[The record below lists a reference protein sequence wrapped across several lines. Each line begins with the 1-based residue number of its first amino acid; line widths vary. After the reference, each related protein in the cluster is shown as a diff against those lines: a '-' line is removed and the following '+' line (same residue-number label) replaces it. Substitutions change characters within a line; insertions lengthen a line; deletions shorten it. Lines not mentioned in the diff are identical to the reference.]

1 MAIPVPLASALVA
14 AGGQLLS
21 SAVNS
26 FAGSKLDKDTKNFMH
41 NENVYQRDWQEQ
53 MYQNYYSPEA
63 QVRQLR
69 DAGINPYISDGGLS
83 AASMPSTALSG
94 SPSNHL
100 PVFDSGASQAINA
113 YLQSS
118 SVSAQ
123 NASYRAQSVESLIKA
138 GTMIAKDLGES
149 AARDYF
155 KTMLPSI
162 VADQKEQYN
171 VQRSFNVQLEAQTV
185 QNEISKLNLSLDK
198 KFSAQERSSA
208 IDSLIQNIN
217 ESIIRGAKMQAE
229 TGLTEQQ
236 AFALGAQAAKDFAQS
251 KYYYVLANQTSVLT
265 PLITAQYGFQ
275 NDLLKGDKYAQ
286 YYRNGMLGID
296 YHTKFAY
303 FEGDKQKRD
312 YIKSDEGQKRRI
324 WNYQQSGEG
333 NYINSFIGGFTSALG
348 VKGLNVGNKIGSFG
362 DTQMFN
368 PTFNRFGGINN
379 NN

>member
-1 MAIPVPLASALVA
+1 MSALAAGIAASAATL
-14 AGGQLLS
+14 GSLINS
-21 SAVNS
+21 STTNS
-26 FAGSKLDKDTKNFMH
+26 INESTKNWQS
-41 NENVYQRDWQEQ
+41 NENRYAREWQEV
-53 MYQNYYSPEA
+53 MYNKYYSPQA
-63 QVRQLR
+63 TKRQLIE
-69 DAGINPYISDGGLS
+69 AGINPAISGDVGAGG
-83 AASMPSTALSG
+83 SMPSPVQTG
-94 SPSNHL
+94 SPAVGFPH
-100 PVFDSGASQAINA
+100 VDFGANEAINA

-155 KTMLPSI
+155 KTMLPSM

-171 VQRSFNVQLEAQTV
+171 VQRSFDVQLEAQTV

-198 KFSAQERSSA
+198 KYSDQERSSA

-217 ESIIRGAKMQAE
+217 ESIIRGAKIQAE

-265 PLITAQYGFQ
+265 PLIAAQYGFQ

-286 YYRNGMLGID
+286 YYRNGLLGID
-296 YHTKFAY
+296 YHTKFAD

-312 YIKSDEGQKRRI
+312 YIKSDEGQKRRL
-324 WNYQQSGEG
+324 WNYQQTGEG

-362 DTQMFN
+362 DTQMLN

-379 NN
+379 NY